1 MKTRNI
7 RTAKRQSIIKN
18 ENITLERQILP
29 LMEEDSKL
37 WWNGYEYKVNVRE
50 SIDVDP
56 DLNS

>member
-37 WWNGYEYKVNVRE
+37 WLNGYEYKVNVRE